1 MDADTTNFSPARSP
15 SLRDE
20 LRPAPQ
26 HCFYLSPSPLY
37 LKHSKFSPPKYP
49 NISSARDTYGSAFSP
64 PALFS
69 VLGPKSEHFTQKEGS
84 QKRKRTPFKMD
95 AQGSESP
102 DREAE
107 EAEDGSASKTVD
119 LSHLP
124 FSLPPRPIPSPIAK
138 PVPGMIDLNRL
149 QLHRRTLSRC
159 DPPGMSVPVQVKQEP
174 LSPPVWPPS
183 PFFLH
188 PTPPFFPSLHPSL
201 LPYPFFMP
209 GPVMHLS
216 PGGFYPRETLRPGR
230 RGPDGAPRGG
240 VTGTEKMGLNI
251 HVDDSYYVNVGG
263 DQKRWKCRMCEKSY
277 TSKYNLV
284 THILGHSGIKPHGCH
299 LCGKLFK
306 QLSHLHTHLLTHQ
319 GMRPHKCQVCHKAFT
334 QTSHLKRHMMQHS
347 DVKPYSCG
355 VCGRGFAYP
364 SELRAHEL
372 KHEKGQENV
381 CVECGLDF
389 PTLAQLKRHLI
400 AHRGPTLYRCGEC
413 QKTFQYPSQLQ
424 NHMMKHKDIR
434 PYICSECGM
443 EFIQSHHL
451 KQHTLT
457 HKGVKEHKCRICGRE
472 FTLLANMKR
481 HVLIHTNIR
490 AYQCQMCF
498 KSFVQKQ
505 TLKAHMI
512 VHSDIKP
519 YKCKLCG
526 KEFNRMH
533 NLMGHMHLHSDS
545 KPFKCLYCPSKFT
558 LKGNLTRHMKVK
570 HGIMDR
576 GLDERLFR
584 RRGRFCLSAPL
595 GLLTRFSQE
604 EPFDLSQKAPGLPSL
619 HLSQSDG
626 ESVPGSSCQEEDEES
641 FYRRSP
647 YSPEVYQNEPP
658 GKDQYIPES
667 EGGGEGYPTEL
678 RPGGPQKQVYQDE
691 TGEQLQHPADQVYET
706 ESVPGGHNSDPTAD
720 QPRHSQS
727 GESPE
732 QVYESDSELGE
743 QAYHCETGGRQFYD
757 YDSDSDS
764 ELGDQVYQ
772 QEPEEPEQSE
782 QEGEGYDMNHP
793 EAEGNQSR
801 LEGDDKGYYSLQGKD
816 MENIKPQD
824 DENEVEE
831 TEQYEQEYKQED
843 TGNEES

>member
-1 MDADTTNFSPARSP
+1 MEAERVNFSPARSP
-15 SLRDE
+15 PVREE
-20 LRPAPQ
+20 LRQAPQ
-26 HCFYLSPSPLY
+26 HSFYLNPPPLY
-37 LKHSKFSPPKYP
+37 IKPPKFSPPRYP
-49 NISSARDTYGSAFSP
+49 SISPTRDAYSAFSP
-64 PALFS
+64 PFFPM
-69 VLGPKSEHFTQKEGS
+69 LGPAYGQKEGS
-84 QKRKRTPFKMD
+84 QKRKRPPFKMD
-95 AQGSESP
+95 TPGGE
-102 DREAE
+102 EAE
-107 EAEDGSASKTVD
+107 EAEESSSKKTVD
-119 LSHLP
+119 LAHIP
-124 FSLPPRPIPSPIAK
+124 FSLPPHPMPSPTPK
-138 PVPGMIDLNRL
+138 PIPGMIELNRL
-149 QLHRRTLSRC
+149 QLHHRS
-159 DPPGMSVPVQVKQEP
+159 PAMSLPVPVKQEP
-174 LSPPVWPPS
+174 LSPSPVWPPS
-183 PFFLH
+183 PLLL
-188 PTPPFFPSLHPSL
+188 PPPYFSSLHHSL
-201 LPYPFFMP
+201 LPYPFFMH

-216 PGGFYPRETLRPGR
+216 PGSFYTREDLRPR
-230 RGPDGAPRGG
+230 HRARDGPPRGG
-240 VTGTEKMGLNI
+240 TTSAEKLGLNV
-251 HVDDSYYVNVGG
+251 HVDDTYYVDVGG

-284 THILGHSGIKPHGCH
+284 THILGHNGIKPHGCH

-347 DVKPYSCG
+347 DVKPYSCS

-389 PTLAQLKRHLI
+389 PTLAQLKRHLT
-400 AHRGPTLYRCGEC
+400 AHRGPTLYRCAEC

-490 AYQCQMCF
+490 AYQCHMCF

-533 NLMGHMHLHSDS
+533 NLMGHMHLHSDT

-570 HGIMDR
+570 HGVMDR

-584 RRGRFCLSAPL
+584 QRGRFCLSTPM
-595 GLLTRFSQE
+595 GLLTHFSQE
-604 EPFDLSQKAPGLPSL
+604 EPFDLSQKPPGLPSL
-619 HLSQSDG
+619 RLSQSDG

-641 FYRRSP
+641 LYRRSQ
-647 YSPEVYQNEPP
+647 YSPEV
-658 GKDQYIPES
+658 DQHELEERGQGSPA
-667 EGGGEGYPTEL
+667 EL
-678 RPGGPQKQVYQDE
+678 RPGEKPKQMYQHGLDEQTYERESAVEGRSADPRRDEAHLLDE
-691 TGEQLQHPADQVYET
+691 TSEMAYESDLELDDQVYL
-706 ESVPGGHNSDPTAD
+706 H
-720 QPRHSQS
+720 
-727 GESPE
+727 
-732 QVYESDSELGE
+732 
-743 QAYHCETGGRQFYD
+743 ETGHRQSYG
-757 YDSDSDS
+757 YDSDS
-764 ELGDQVYQ
+764 ELEDH
-772 QEPEEPEQSE
+772 QELDEQSKE
-782 QEGEGYDMNHP
+782 QVDAGER
-793 EAEGNQSR
+793 NQSR
-801 LEGDDKGYYSLQGKD
+801 LETGEFVEVDK
-816 MENIKPQD
+816 E
-824 DENEVEE
+824 
-831 TEQYEQEYKQED
+831 
-843 TGNEES
+843 

>member
-1 MDADTTNFSPARSP
+1 METDPVSFSRARSP
-15 SLRDE
+15 CLRDE
-20 LRPAPQ
+20 LRQASQ
-26 HCFYLSPSPLY
+26 RTFYLTPPPL
-37 LKHSKFSPPKYP
+37 LIKPPKFSPSRYP
-49 NISSARDTYGSAFSP
+49 SVSP
-64 PALFS
+64 TREACS
-69 VLGPKSEHFTQKEGS
+69 ELGPPDFFPTLGASYIHKEGS
-84 QKRKRTPFKMD
+84 QKRKRTPFKVD
-95 AQGSESP
+95 AHGGESP
-102 DREAE
+102 DREPE
-107 EAEDGSASKTVD
+107 EEEDRSRKRTVD
-119 LSHLP
+119 LSHVPLS
-124 FSLPPRPIPSPIAK
+124 FSPCPIPTLSPK
-138 PVPGMIDLNRL
+138 PIQGMIELNRL
-149 QLHRRTLSRC
+149 QLHHRPSAMTL
-159 DPPGMSVPVQVKQEP
+159 PVQVKQEP
-174 LSPPVWPPS
+174 ISPSPVWPPS
-183 PFFLH
+183 PLLLH
-188 PTPPFFPSLHPSL
+188 PPYFPPLHHSL
-201 LPYPFFMP
+201 LPYPFFVP
-209 GPVMHLS
+209 RPVMHFS
-216 PGGFYPRETLRPGR
+216 PGTFYPREDLGPGHR
-230 RGPDGAPRGG
+230 SRDGPPRGG
-240 VTGTEKMGLNI
+240 MSSTEKLGLNI
-251 HVDDSYYVNVGG
+251 HVDESYYVDVGG

-284 THILGHSGIKPHGCH
+284 THILGHNGIKPHGCH

-347 DVKPYSCG
+347 DVKPYSCR

-372 KHEKGQENV
+372 KHEKGQENI

-389 PTLAQLKRHLI
+389 PTLAQLKRHLT
-400 AHRGPTLYRCGEC
+400 AHRGPTQYRCSEC

-490 AYQCQMCF
+490 AYQCHKCF

-545 KPFKCLYCPSKFT
+545 KPFKCLYCSSKFT

-570 HGIMDR
+570 HGVMDR

-584 RRGRFCLSAPL
+584 QRGRFCLSTPMD
-595 GLLTRFSQE
+595 LLTHYSQK
-604 EPFDLSQKAPGLPSL
+604 EPFDLSQKPSGLPAL

-641 FYRRSP
+641 LYRRSQ
-647 YSPEVYQNEPP
+647 YSPEVDQHEPA
-658 GKDQYIPES
+658 GEGRYIPDVEERGQGSPPEQRQEEKQMYQRGRDGSTYKRELAAEGNSCDPTVDQEES
-667 EGGGEGYPTEL
+667 QDVPELGDDSDFEICDRENSRQERCHRPSCDSDYELEEHGELYEA
-678 RPGGPQKQVYQDE
+678 QHSKQHLNEFFDVKINVAERNQSRSE
-691 TGEQLQHPADQVYET
+691 TGEAT
-706 ESVPGGHNSDPTAD
+706 
-720 QPRHSQS
+720 
-727 GESPE
+727 
-732 QVYESDSELGE
+732 
-743 QAYHCETGGRQFYD
+743 C
-757 YDSDSDS
+757 
-764 ELGDQVYQ
+764 
-772 QEPEEPEQSE
+772 
-782 QEGEGYDMNHP
+782 
-793 EAEGNQSR
+793 
-801 LEGDDKGYYSLQGKD
+801 
-816 MENIKPQD
+816 PQK
-824 DENEVEE
+824 VEE
-831 TEQYEQEYKQED
+831 E
-843 TGNEES
+843 

>member
-1 MDADTTNFSPARSP
+1 MLSVHGRLIVRRAAVRAGGEKSRYRKTMETDKVNFSPARSP
-15 SLRDE
+15 LRDE
-20 LRPAPQ
+20 LRQASQPS
-26 HCFYLSPSPLY
+26 FYLGPPPLY
-37 LKHSKFSPPKYP
+37 IKPPKFSPPGFSS
-49 NISSARDTYGSAFSP
+49 ISPTRDTYSAFSP
-64 PALFS
+64 PAFFPL
-69 VLGPKSEHFTQKEGS
+69 LGPGYTHKEGS

-95 AQGSESP
+95 ATGGESP
-102 DREAE
+102 DRDAE
-107 EAEDGSASKTVD
+107 EAEESSSKKTVA
-119 LSHLP
+119 LSHIP
-124 FSLPPRPIPSPIAK
+124 FSLPPRPMHPTSPK
-138 PVPGMIDLNRL
+138 PIPGMIELNRL
-149 QLHRRTLSRC
+149 QLHHRS
-159 DPPGMSVPVQVKQEP
+159 PGMSLPVQVKQEP
-174 LSPPVWPPS
+174 LSPSPVWPPS
-183 PFFLH
+183 PLLLH
-188 PTPPFFPSLHPSL
+188 PPYFPSLHHSL

-216 PGGFYPRETLRPGR
+216 PGSFYPREDLHPRHR
-230 RGPDGAPRGG
+230 SRDGPPRS
-240 VTGTEKMGLNI
+240 GTTSAEKLGLNV
-251 HVDDSYYVNVGG
+251 HVDDSYYVDVGG

-284 THILGHSGIKPHGCH
+284 THILGHNGIKPHGCH

-347 DVKPYSCG
+347 DVKPYSCS

-364 SELRAHEL
+364 SELRAHEM

-389 PTLAQLKRHLI
+389 PTLAQLKRHLTT
-400 AHRGPTLYRCGEC
+400 HRGPTLYRCSEC

-490 AYQCQMCF
+490 AYQCHMCF

-570 HGIMDR
+570 HGVMDR

-584 RRGRFCLSAPL
+584 QRGRFCLSTPM
-595 GLLTRFSQE
+595 GILTHFSQE
-604 EPFDLSQKAPGLPSL
+604 EPFDLSQKSPGLPSL
-619 HLSQSDG
+619 RLSQSDG

-641 FYRRSP
+641 LYRRSQ
-647 YSPEVYQNEPP
+647 YSPEV
-658 GKDQYIPES
+658 DQQVLE
-667 EGGGEGYPTEL
+667 ERGRGYPAEL
-678 RPGGPQKQVYQDE
+678 RPGEKQNSLDE
-691 TGEQLQHPADQVYET
+691 QTYERESAAEGHSVDPRGDKMHLLQSEET
-706 ESVPGGHNSDPTAD
+706 SEMA
-720 QPRHSQS
+720 
-727 GESPE
+727 
-732 QVYESDSELGE
+732 YESDSELDD
-743 QAYHCETGGRQFYD
+743 HHETGRRQSYD
-757 YDSDSDS
+757 YDSDS
-764 ELGDQVYQ
+764 ELELD
-772 QEPEEPEQSE
+772 EPEQNQKE
-782 QEGEGYDMNHP
+782 VDGER
-793 EAEGNQSR
+793 NQSR
-801 LEGDDKGYYSLQGKD
+801 SGEFMAVSGSSSEEEDK
-816 MENIKPQD
+816 E
-824 DENEVEE
+824 
-831 TEQYEQEYKQED
+831 
-843 TGNEES
+843 

>member
-1 MDADTTNFSPARSP
+1 METDRVKFSPGRSP
-15 SLRDE
+15 PLRDE
-20 LRPAPQ
+20 PRQPSQ
-26 HCFYLSPSPLY
+26 HSFYLNPPPLY
-37 LKHSKFSPPKYP
+37 IKPPKFSPPRYSS
-49 NISSARDTYGSAFSP
+49 ISPTRDTYSAFSP
-64 PALFS
+64 PAFFPM
-69 VLGPKSEHFTQKEGS
+69 LGPSYTQKEGS

-95 AQGSESP
+95 AHEEESE
-102 DREAE
+102 RGAE
-107 EAEDGSASKTVD
+107 ETEESRSKKTVD
-119 LSHLP
+119 LSHIP
-124 FSLPPRPIPSPIAK
+124 FSFPPRPIASSSPK
-138 PVPGMIDLNRL
+138 PLPGMIELNRL
-149 QLHRRTLSRC
+149 QLHHRSMNL
-159 DPPGMSVPVQVKQEP
+159 PVQVKQEP
-174 LSPPVWPPS
+174 LSPSSVWPPS
-183 PFFLH
+183 TLLLH
-188 PTPPFFPSLHPSL
+188 PPYFPPLHHSL

-209 GPVMHLS
+209 RPVMHLS
-216 PGGFYPRETLRPGR
+216 PGAFYPREDIRLSHRTRD
-230 RGPDGAPRGG
+230 GPPRSGM
-240 VTGTEKMGLNI
+240 TSAEKLGLNV
-251 HVDDSYYVNVGG
+251 HVDDSYYVDVGG

-284 THILGHSGIKPHGCH
+284 THILGHNGIKPHGCH

-347 DVKPYSCG
+347 DVKPYSCS

-389 PTLAQLKRHLI
+389 PTLAQLKRHLT
-400 AHRGPTLYRCGEC
+400 AHRGPTLYRCAEC
-413 QKTFQYPSQLQ
+413 QKAFQYPSQLQ

-490 AYQCQMCF
+490 AYQCHMCF

-584 RRGRFCLSAPL
+584 QRGRFCLSTPM
-595 GLLTRFSQE
+595 GLLTHFSQE
-604 EPFDLSQKAPGLPSL
+604 EPFDLSQKPPGLR
-619 HLSQSDG
+619 LSQSDG

-641 FYRRSP
+641 LYRRSQ
-647 YSPEVYQNEPP
+647 YSPEVDQHEPA
-658 GKDQYIPES
+658 GVDQYNPELEERGQGS
-667 EGGGEGYPTEL
+667 ADEL
-678 RPGGPQKQVYQDE
+678 RPGEKEKQM
-691 TGEQLQHPADQVYET
+691 YEGSLDGDT
-706 ESVPGGHNSDPTAD
+706 LERESVV
-720 QPRHSQS
+720 Q
-727 GESPE
+727 ESVDNRRE
-732 QVYESDSELGE
+732 QVHIQSKTSYESDEELGE
-743 QAYHCETGGRQFYD
+743 QVYQREASFRQTYEC
-757 YDSDSDS
+757 DSDS
-764 ELGDQVYQ
+764 ELEDQGLDEQNRQ
-772 QEPEEPEQSE
+772 QLDGY
-782 QEGEGYDMNHP
+782 GETDIDVK
-793 EAEGNQSR
+793 ERNQSS
-801 LEGDDKGYYSLQGKD
+801 LEADEKVQHTHESELSGPHEEEE
-816 MENIKPQD
+816 EN
-824 DENEVEE
+824 
-831 TEQYEQEYKQED
+831 
-843 TGNEES
+843 

>member
-1 MDADTTNFSPARSP
+1 MEQNEVNFSPRRSP
-15 SLRDE
+15 PLRDD
-20 LRPAPQ
+20 RRQIPQ
-26 HCFYLSPSPLY
+26 RGFYLGPTPFY
-37 LKHSKFSPPKYP
+37 IKQPKFSPPR
-49 NISSARDTYGSAFSP
+49 NSSISPTADRYSAFSP
-64 PALFS
+64 PVFFPTLN
-69 VLGPKSEHFTQKEGS
+69 P
-84 QKRKRTPFKMD
+84 KRKRTPFKID
-95 AQGSESP
+95 AREGEFP
-102 DREAE
+102 DRETEE
-107 EAEDGSASKTVD
+107 EADESSSKKTVD
-119 LSHLP
+119 LNHIQ
-124 FSLPPRPIPSPIAK
+124 FSFPPRGVPSHAPK
-138 PVPGMIDLNRL
+138 PFPGMIELNRM
-149 QLHRRTLSRC
+149 QLHHRS
-159 DPPGMSVPVQVKQEP
+159 PGMNLPVQVKQEP
-174 LSPPVWPPS
+174 LSPSRVWPPS
-183 PFFLH
+183 PLLLH
-188 PTPPFFPSLHPSL
+188 HAYFPPLHPSL
-201 LPYPFFMP
+201 YPYPFFMP

-216 PGGFYPRETLRPGR
+216 PGAFYPREDLRSGHGAR
-230 RGPDGAPRGG
+230 DEAPRGG
-240 VTGTEKMGLNI
+240 APTGADKLGLGV
-251 HVDDSYYVNVGG
+251 HVDDSYYVDVGG
-263 DQKRWKCRMCEKSY
+263 DKKRWKCRMCEKSY

-284 THILGHSGIKPHGCH
+284 THILGHNGIKPHGCH

-347 DVKPYSCG
+347 DVKPYSCS

-389 PTLAQLKRHLI
+389 PTLAQLKRHLTV
-400 AHRGPTLYRCGEC
+400 HRGPTLYRCAEC

-570 HGIMDR
+570 HGVMDR

-584 RRGRFCLSAPL
+584 QRGRFCLSSPM
-595 GLLTRFSQE
+595 GLLTHFSQE
-604 EPFDLSQKAPGLPSL
+604 EPFDLSQKPPGLPGM

-641 FYRRSP
+641 LYRRSQ
-647 YSPEVYQNEPP
+647 YSPEVDQHDAACEDQYAAELEDRGPSSPDDKTP
-658 GKDQYIPES
+658 GGTPGQEQKDQQSLE
-667 EGGGEGYPTEL
+667 
-678 RPGGPQKQVYQDE
+678 DE
-691 TGEQLQHPADQVYET
+691 TYEMESKAERQPADRDV
-706 ESVPGGHNSDPTAD
+706 VRKVAHDF
-720 QPRHSQS
+720 
-727 GESPE
+727 
-732 QVYESDSELGE
+732 DS
-743 QAYHCETGGRQFYD
+743 F
-757 YDSDSDS
+757 S
-764 ELGDQVYQ
+764 EVERTYKD
-772 QEPEEPEQSE
+772 EPEQ
-782 QEGEGYDMNHP
+782 
-793 EAEGNQSR
+793 
-801 LEGDDKGYYSLQGKD
+801 GKQKSD
-816 MENIKPQD
+816 D
-824 DENEVEE
+824 DETTDV
-831 TEQYEQEYKQED
+831 
-843 TGNEES
+843 SVSS

>member
-1 MDADTTNFSPARSP
+1 MEIDGVNFTPGRSP
-15 SLRDE
+15 PLRDE
-20 LRPAPQ
+20 LRHPSQ
-26 HCFYLSPSPLY
+26 HSFYLSPPPLHIKP
-37 LKHSKFSPPKYP
+37 LKFSPPS
-49 NISSARDTYGSAFSP
+49 ISPTRDTYSAFSP
-64 PALFS
+64 PAFFPM
-69 VLGPKSEHFTQKEGS
+69 LGSSYTQKEGS

-95 AQGSESP
+95 AQGGESGGG
-102 DREAE
+102 AE
-107 EAEDGSASKTVD
+107 EAEESSSKKTVD
-119 LSHLP
+119 LSHTP
-124 FSLPPRPIPSPIAK
+124 FSLTSHPITSPALK
-138 PVPGMIDLNRL
+138 PFPGMIELNRL
-149 QLHRRTLSRC
+149 QLLRRSPAMNL
-159 DPPGMSVPVQVKQEP
+159 PVQVKQEP
-174 LSPPVWPPS
+174 LSPSPVWPPS
-183 PFFLH
+183 PLLLH
-188 PTPPFFPSLHPSL
+188 PPYFPPLHNSL
-201 LPYPFFMP
+201 LSYPFFMP
-209 GPVMHLS
+209 RPVMHLS
-216 PGGFYPRETLRPGR
+216 PPGAFYPREDLCSSLRTG
-230 RGPDGAPRGG
+230 DGTPRSGM
-240 VTGTEKMGLNI
+240 TNAEKLGLNI
-251 HVDDSYYVNVGG
+251 HVDDSYYVDVGG

-284 THILGHSGIKPHGCH
+284 THILGHNGIKPHGCH

-306 QLSHLHTHLLTHQ
+306 QLSHLHTHLLTHK

-389 PTLAQLKRHLI
+389 PTFAQLKRHLT
-400 AHRGPTLYRCGEC
+400 AHRGPTLYRCAEC

-490 AYQCQMCF
+490 AYQCHMCF

-570 HGIMDR
+570 HGVMDR

-584 RRGRFCLSAPL
+584 QRGRFCLSTPM
-595 GLLTRFSQE
+595 GLLTHFSQE
-604 EPFDLSQKAPGLPSL
+604 EPFDLSQKPPGLPSL

-641 FYRRSP
+641 LYRRSQ
-647 YSPEVYQNEPP
+647 YSPEVDQHEPA
-658 GKDQYIPES
+658 GEDQYIPELEEREQGS
-667 EGGGEGYPTEL
+667 PNEL
-678 RPGGPQKQVYQDE
+678 RPGEKKKQTYQQSLDVETFQKESAEGQSVD
-691 TGEQLQHPADQVYET
+691 PRDDQV
-706 ESVPGGHNSDPTAD
+706 
-720 QPRHSQS
+720 QLLQS
-727 GESPE
+727 KTT
-732 QVYESDSELGE
+732 YESDSELDE
-743 QAYHCETGGRQFYD
+743 HVYHHETDHRQSYD
-757 YDSDSDS
+757 YDSDS
-764 ELGDQVYQ
+764 
-772 QEPEEPEQSE
+772 
-782 QEGEGYDMNHP
+782 EGEDRHQEQDEHCKQQLDGRCEVSFNV
-793 EAEGNQSR
+793 AERSQSR
-801 LEGDDKGYYSLQGKD
+801 LERGEIVLHSHTSESVALQ
-816 MENIKPQD
+816 
-824 DENEVEE
+824 DE
-831 TEQYEQEYKQED
+831 ED
-843 TGNEES
+843 NKE

>member
-1 MDADTTNFSPARSP
+1 METVHFSTSTRPRFREDARQPDQHRFYVTQPSIIIKTPKCSLSRYPNGDSESPPQGSP
-15 SLRDE
+15 DFVSM
-20 LRPAPQ
+20 
-26 HCFYLSPSPLY
+26 LSPS
-37 LKHSKFSPPKYP
+37 H
-49 NISSARDTYGSAFSP
+49 IHT
-64 PALFS
+64 
-69 VLGPKSEHFTQKEGS
+69 EGS

-95 AQGSESP
+95 AHECESG
-102 DREAE
+102 E
-107 EAEDGSASKTVD
+107 EEERGIPKSGNLAHISFP
-119 LSHLP
+119 SHPVP
-124 FSLPPRPIPSPIAK
+124 FSPTVS
-138 PVPGMIDLNRL
+138 PGMIELSRL
-149 QLHRRTLSRC
+149 QFHRRTAPV
-159 DPPGMSVPVQVKQEP
+159 DIPVQVKREP
-174 LSPPVWPPS
+174 LSPPPMWPPH
-183 PFFLH
+183 PFLIQPSYFPPLH
-188 PTPPFFPSLHPSL
+188 HSLI
-201 LPYPFFMP
+201 PYPFFMP
-209 GPVMHLS
+209 GPVV
-216 PGGFYPRETLRPGR
+216 PFPPREDVRPAH
-230 RGPDGAPRGG
+230 RGHDAPPRGG
-240 VTGTEKMGLNI
+240 PRAGEKPGFDV
-251 HVDDSYYVNVGG
+251 HVDDSYYVDVGG
-263 DQKRWKCRMCEKSY
+263 DQKRWKCRMCDKSY

-284 THILGHSGIKPHGCH
+284 THILGHKGIKPHGCH

-347 DVKPYSCG
+347 DVKPYSCS

-372 KHEKGQENV
+372 KHEKGQDNV

-389 PTLAQLKRHLI
+389 PTLVQLKRHLT
-400 AHRGPTLYRCGEC
+400 AHRGPTLYRCTDC

-481 HVLIHTNIR
+481 HMLIHTNVR
-490 AYQCQMCF
+490 AYQCHKCF

-584 RRGRFCLSAPL
+584 RGRFCFSSPMSLL
-595 GLLTRFSQE
+595 GRFNQK
-604 EPFDLSQKAPGLPSL
+604 EPFDLSQKPPGLPGL
-619 HLSQSDG
+619 HLPQSDG

-641 FYRRSP
+641 LY
-647 YSPEVYQNEPP
+647 
-658 GKDQYIPES
+658 
-667 EGGGEGYPTEL
+667 
-678 RPGGPQKQVYQDE
+678 
-691 TGEQLQHPADQVYET
+691 
-706 ESVPGGHNSDPTAD
+706 
-720 QPRHSQS
+720 RHSQYS
-727 GESPE
+727 PDEDQHERSVGEVVGGRGSPARDGHLNATWRRIE
-732 QVYESDSELGE
+732 SRPSDEAAERSHRESDDHAAESELE
-743 QAYHCETGGRQFYD
+743 E
-757 YDSDSDS
+757 
-764 ELGDQVYQ
+764 ELDNVTK
-772 QEPEEPEQSE
+772 
-782 QEGEGYDMNHP
+782 
-793 EAEGNQSR
+793 SR
-801 LEGDDKGYYSLQGKD
+801 LQRDIVRESTGPPGREEKAK
-816 MENIKPQD
+816 EE
-824 DENEVEE
+824 DEE
-831 TEQYEQEYKQED
+831 
-843 TGNEES
+843 

>member
-1 MDADTTNFSPARSP
+1 MMDTDVLGFRPDRRSPLREDRRPVSHPSLYLSQSPLDLNLPKLSPTREAYSTTFSPLTHHLP
-15 SLRDE
+15 MGLE
-20 LRPAPQ
+20 GI
-26 HCFYLSPSPLY
+26 HY
-37 LKHSKFSPPKYP
+37 
-49 NISSARDTYGSAFSP
+49 
-64 PALFS
+64 
-69 VLGPKSEHFTQKEGS
+69 TQSEGS
-84 QKRKRTPFKMD
+84 QKRKRTPFKME
-95 AQGSESP
+95 GSESP
-102 DREAE
+102 TPGDIE
-107 EAEDGSASKTVD
+107 EVERRGNTRTVD

-124 FSLPPRPIPSPIAK
+124 FSLPSHPRLSPSPMPI
-138 PVPGMIDLNRL
+138 PGMIDLTRL
-149 QLHRRTLSRC
+149 QLHNRARS
-159 DPPGMSVPVQVKQEP
+159 
-174 LSPPVWPPS
+174 
-183 PFFLH
+183 
-188 PTPPFFPSLHPSL
+188 SL
-201 LPYPFFMP
+201 LPFPFFMP

-216 PGGFYPRETLRPGR
+216 PGAFYPREALRPSR
-230 RGPDGAPRGG
+230 CGPDGGPRVGMTS
-240 VTGTEKMGLNI
+240 VEKLGLNI
-251 HVDDSYYVNVGG
+251 HIDDSYYVDVGG

-319 GMRPHKCQVCHKAFT
+319 GTRPHKCQVCHKAFT

-389 PTLAQLKRHLI
+389 PTLAQLKRHLT
-400 AHRGPTLYRCGEC
+400 AHRGPTLYRCSEC
-413 QKTFQYPSQLQ
+413 QKSFQYPSQLQ

-481 HVLIHTNIR
+481 HILIHTNIR
-490 AYQCQMCF
+490 AYQCHLCF

-545 KPFKCLYCPSKFT
+545 RPFKCLYCPSKFT

-576 GLDERLFR
+576 GLDARVSR
-584 RRGRFCLSAPL
+584 RQGRFCLSAPL
-595 GLLTRFSQE
+595 GLLTRYSQE
-604 EPFDLSQKAPGLPSL
+604 EPFDLSQKPRRPRPCLR
-619 HLSQSDG
+619 LSQSDG
-626 ESVPGSSCQEEDEES
+626 ESVPGSSCQDEDEEES
-641 FYRRSP
+641 LYRRSQ
-647 YSPEVYQNEPP
+647 YSPEVYQHHTGGQVYRSETAKQMYRQDMETSGQVYPP
-658 GKDQYIPES
+658 GADGEVYQPVPE
-667 EGGGEGYPTEL
+667 
-678 RPGGPQKQVYQDE
+678 PGDADKQLYQCVTGRQVY
-691 TGEQLQHPADQVYET
+691 
-706 ESVPGGHNSDPTAD
+706 
-720 QPRHSQS
+720 
-727 GESPE
+727 
-732 QVYESDSELGE
+732 
-743 QAYHCETGGRQFYD
+743 
-757 YDSDSDS
+757 DSDS
-764 ELGDQVYQ
+764 ELGDQLYQPNLELGDQMYETESEAGEHHIGGKLCYPQSGNTGEHTYHSDSEVGSQSYHSDPDQLEIGDQVYQ
-772 QEPEEPEQSE
+772 PDPDQLEIGDQVYHSDPGEEMMDTPEPCEKDYHSDPGVLTKNVGTDEEEE
-782 QEGEGYDMNHP
+782 EDLVRAG
-793 EAEGNQSR
+793 SR
-801 LEGDDKGYYSLQGKD
+801 
-816 MENIKPQD
+816 
-824 DENEVEE
+824 VEE
-831 TEQYEQEYKQED
+831 EQRKQFRRYLSREEYRRVRSYNDSKSSSSTE
-843 TGNEES
+843 

>member
-1 MDADTTNFSPARSP
+1 MEMEMDRRNFPPTRSPPVSDEPTQVSQQGFYLGPPPLYKPPKFSPARYPITS
-15 SLRDE
+15 
-20 LRPAPQ
+20 
-26 HCFYLSPSPLY
+26 
-37 LKHSKFSPPKYP
+37 HS
-49 NISSARDTYGSAFSP
+49 RDTYSAFSP
-64 PALFS
+64 PTFFPM
-69 VLGPKSEHFTQKEGS
+69 VGPGYTQREGS

-102 DREAE
+102 REE
-107 EAEDGSASKTVD
+107 EDESRGVKTVH
-119 LSHLP
+119 LSHIP
-124 FSLPPRPIPSPIAK
+124 FSLPPHPIPSPSPKTI
-138 PVPGMIDLNRL
+138 PGMIELNT
-149 QLHRRTLSRC
+149 LHLHLRS
-159 DPPGMSVPVQVKQEP
+159 PGMNLPVQVKQEP
-174 LSPPVWPPS
+174 PSPSPVWPPS
-183 PFFLH
+183 PLLLH
-188 PTPPFFPSLHPSL
+188 PPYFPPLHHSL
-201 LPYPFFMP
+201 LPYPFFLP
-209 GPVMHLS
+209 GPIMHLS
-216 PGGFYPRETLRPGR
+216 PGSFYQREGARPGHR
-230 RGPDGAPRGG
+230 DGPPRGG
-240 VTGTEKMGLNI
+240 TTSAEKLGLNV
-251 HVDDSYYVNVGG
+251 HVDDSYYVDVGAG
-263 DQKRWKCRMCEKSY
+263 QKRWKCRTCEKSY

-284 THILGHSGIKPHGCH
+284 THILGHNGIKPHGCH

-347 DVKPYSCG
+347 DVKPYSCS

-389 PTLAQLKRHLI
+389 PTLAQLKRHLT
-400 AHRGPTLYRCGEC
+400 AHRGPTLYRCAEC

-490 AYQCQMCF
+490 AYQCHMCF

-570 HGIMDR
+570 HGVMDR

-584 RRGRFCLSAPL
+584 RRGRFCMSTPMS
-595 GLLTRFSQE
+595 LLARLRPE
-604 EPFDLSQKAPGLPSL
+604 EPFDLSHKPPGLHGL
-619 HLSQSDG
+619 RISQSDG
-626 ESVPGSSCQEEDEES
+626 ESVPGSSYQEEDEES
-641 FYRRSP
+641 LYRRSQ
-647 YSPEVYQNEPP
+647 YSPEVDQHEPA
-658 GKDQYIPES
+658 GEDQYTAEQEERGQGSPSEQRPEEKQKESLDEQREPAAVGHSVDPRGDQANLSQSEETCELADHQEQDES
-667 EGGGEGYPTEL
+667 E
-678 RPGGPQKQVYQDE
+678 
-691 TGEQLQHPADQVYET
+691 
-706 ESVPGGHNSDPTAD
+706 
-720 QPRHSQS
+720 QS
-727 GESPE
+727 KRQIDVCDVAVGAAGANRRRS
-732 QVYESDSELGE
+732 
-743 QAYHCETGGRQFYD
+743 ETGGTARR
-757 YDSDSDS
+757 SHTC
-764 ELGDQVYQ
+764 ELVGRTGSRD
-772 QEPEEPEQSE
+772 EEE
-782 QEGEGYDMNHP
+782 
-793 EAEGNQSR
+793 
-801 LEGDDKGYYSLQGKD
+801 
-816 MENIKPQD
+816 
-824 DENEVEE
+824 
-831 TEQYEQEYKQED
+831 
-843 TGNEES
+843 

>member
-1 MDADTTNFSPARSP
+1 RQAPQRGFY
-15 SLRDE
+15 LG
-20 LRPAPQ
+20 PAPLYIKPPR
-26 HCFYLSPSPLY
+26 FSLPS
-37 LKHSKFSPPKYP
+37 YP
-49 NISSARDTYGSAFSP
+49 TIDPYSALTTPAFFP
-64 PALFS
+64 VPG
-69 VLGPKSEHFTQKEGS
+69 LGYVPKEGFPKK
-84 QKRKRTPFKMD
+84 KRLHLKAG
-95 AQGSESP
+95 AQGEESP
-102 DREAE
+102 DVQQE
-107 EAEDGSASKTVD
+107 EAEQSRSKKK
-119 LSHLP
+119 LNISHVP
-124 FSLPPRPIPSPIAK
+124 FSLPPRSISSTPSRPI
-138 PVPGMIDLNRL
+138 PGMIELNRL
-149 QLHRRTLSRC
+149 QLHSRSAGLSL
-159 DPPGMSVPVQVKQEP
+159 PVQVK
-174 LSPPVWPPS
+174 
-183 PFFLH
+183 
-188 PTPPFFPSLHPSL
+188 
-201 LPYPFFMP
+201 P
-209 GPVMHLS
+209 GPVMHIP
-216 PGGFYPRETLRPGR
+216 PGPFYPREDPRSSKAPR
-230 RGPDGAPRGG
+230 DEAPRGE
-240 VTGTEKMGLNI
+240 TTNAEKAGLNV
-251 HVDDSYYVNVGG
+251 HVDDSYYVDVGS

-284 THILGHSGIKPHGCH
+284 THILGHNGIKPHGCH

-347 DVKPYSCG
+347 DVKPYSCS

-389 PTLAQLKRHLI
+389 PTLAQLKRHLTV
-400 AHRGPTLYRCGEC
+400 HRGPTLYRCTEC

-490 AYQCQMCF
+490 AYQCHMCF

-570 HGIMDR
+570 HGVMDR
-576 GLDERLFR
+576 GLDERSKRNRSTSPRKLQACPASVSHSLTAKASQEAPVR
-584 RRGRFCLSAPL
+584 RRMR
-595 GLLTRFSQE
+595 R
-604 EPFDLSQKAPGLPSL
+604 
-619 HLSQSDG
+619 
-626 ESVPGSSCQEEDEES
+626 
-641 FYRRSP
+641 YRRSQ
-647 YSPEVYQNEPP
+647 YSPEVDQQEPP
-658 GKDQYIPES
+658 GADQYIS
-667 EGGGEGYPTEL
+667 DLKEGEDGRADEL
-678 RPGGPQKQVYQDE
+678 RTGKMPKLKKYLDSSEDE
-691 TGEQLQHPADQVYET
+691 SLEGEKKSQGQFGNTRRLLQS
-706 ESVPGGHNSDPTAD
+706 ESSD
-720 QPRHSQS
+720 
-727 GESPE
+727 
-732 QVYESDSELGE
+732 ESDEEVDE
-743 QAYHCETGGRQFYD
+743 Q
-757 YDSDSDS
+757 
-764 ELGDQVYQ
+764 
-772 QEPEEPEQSE
+772 
-782 QEGEGYDMNHP
+782 GY
-793 EAEGNQSR
+793 AE
-801 LEGDDKGYYSLQGKD
+801 
-816 MENIKPQD
+816 
-824 DENEVEE
+824 
-831 TEQYEQEYKQED
+831 
-843 TGNEES
+843 

>member
-1 MDADTTNFSPARSP
+1 METDRVNYSPARSP
-15 SLRDE
+15 PLRDE
-20 LRPAPQ
+20 LRHASQ
-26 HCFYLSPSPLY
+26 HSFYLSPPPLY
-37 LKHSKFSPPKYP
+37 IKPPKFSPPRYP
-49 NISSARDTYGSAFSP
+49 SISPTRDTYSAFSP
-64 PALFS
+64 PAFFPM
-69 VLGPKSEHFTQKEGS
+69 LGPGYSQKEGS

-95 AQGSESP
+95 APEGESP
-102 DREAE
+102 DGAAE
-107 EAEDGSASKTVD
+107 EAEEGSRKKTVD
-119 LSHLP
+119 LAHFP
-124 FSLPPRPIPSPIAK
+124 FSFPHRPMPSPSPK
-138 PVPGMIDLNRL
+138 PMPGMIELNRL
-149 QLHRRTLSRC
+149 QLHHRS
-159 DPPGMSVPVQVKQEP
+159 PGMSLPVQVKQEP
-174 LSPPVWPPS
+174 LSPSPVWPPS
-183 PFFLH
+183 PLLLH
-188 PTPPFFPSLHPSL
+188 PPYFPTLHHSL

-216 PGGFYPRETLRPGR
+216 PGSFYPREDLHPRHRGR
-230 RGPDGAPRGG
+230 EGPPRS
-240 VTGTEKMGLNI
+240 GTTSAEKLGLNV
-251 HVDDSYYVNVGG
+251 HVDDSYYVDVGG

-284 THILGHSGIKPHGCH
+284 THILGHNGIKPHGCH

-319 GMRPHKCQVCHKAFT
+319 GMRPHKCTVCHKAFT

-347 DVKPYSCG
+347 DVKPYSCS

-389 PTLAQLKRHLI
+389 PTLAQLKRHLT
-400 AHRGPTLYRCGEC
+400 AHRGPTLYRCAEC

-490 AYQCQMCF
+490 AYQCHMCF

-570 HGIMDR
+570 HGVMDR

-584 RRGRFCLSAPL
+584 QRGRFCLTSPM
-595 GLLTRFSQE
+595 GLLTRFGQE
-604 EPFDLSQKAPGLPSL
+604 EPFDLSQKPAGLPGLR
-619 HLSQSDG
+619 LSQSDG

-641 FYRRSP
+641 LYRRSQ
-647 YSPEVYQNEPP
+647 YSPEV
-658 GKDQYIPES
+658 DQQELEERGHGSPA
-667 EGGGEGYPTEL
+667 EL
-678 RPGGPQKQVYQDE
+678 RPEEKQKEMYEHGLDERESGNEGDSVDPRGDKMHLLKSEEMADESDLELGDQEYDQE
-691 TGEQLQHPADQVYET
+691 TG
-706 ESVPGGHNSDPTAD
+706 
-720 QPRHSQS
+720 RRQS
-727 GESPE
+727 
-732 QVYESDSELGE
+732 
-743 QAYHCETGGRQFYD
+743 YD
-757 YDSDSDS
+757 YDSDS
-764 ELGDQVYQ
+764 ELEDYH
-772 QEPEEPEQSE
+772 EMCFFDRKMERMFRRHTPEE
-782 QEGEGYDMNHP
+782 
-793 EAEGNQSR
+793 R
-801 LEGDDKGYYSLQGKD
+801 GKS
-816 MENIKPQD
+816 
-824 DENEVEE
+824 
-831 TEQYEQEYKQED
+831 
-843 TGNEES
+843 GGL

>member
-1 MDADTTNFSPARSP
+1 MEKDEENSSQGRNPPFRKEPKISQQRSFYIRPTQLYVKPSTLSTPFLGISPATYSAFRPPTFCPVLDYNPKESSKDCKREINTQENKCEKSEEDGEDRRDKKTEEP
-15 SLRDE
+15 STFPLK
-20 LRPAPQ
+20 P
-26 HCFYLSPSPLY
+26 LSPPS
-37 LKHSKFSPPKYP
+37 SK
-49 NISSARDTYGSAFSP
+49 A
-64 PALFS
+64 
-69 VLGPKSEHFTQKEGS
+69 VH
-84 QKRKRTPFKMD
+84 
-95 AQGSESP
+95 
-102 DREAE
+102 
-107 EAEDGSASKTVD
+107 
-119 LSHLP
+119 
-124 FSLPPRPIPSPIAK
+124 
-138 PVPGMIDLNRL
+138 GMIELNRL
-149 QLHRRTLSRC
+149 QHQSR
-159 DPPGMSVPVQVKQEP
+159 PSGRNHLVHVKQEP
-174 LSPPVWPPS
+174 LSPSPVWPPT
-183 PFFLH
+183 PFL
-188 PTPPFFPSLHPSL
+188 LHPSYFPPL
-201 LPYPFFMP
+201 HHSLFPYPFLMP
-209 GPVMHLS
+209 GPVMHLPQS
-216 PGGFYPRETLRPGR
+216 PFYHRKNSYS
-230 RGPDGAPRGG
+230 
-240 VTGTEKMGLNI
+240 GTKEQTSPSGSTNVEKLSVNVQ
-251 HVDDSYYVNVGG
+251 VDDSYYVDVGG

-284 THILGHSGIKPHGCH
+284 THILGHNGIKPHGCQ

-347 DVKPYSCG
+347 EVKPYSCG
-355 VCGRGFAYP
+355 VCSRGFAYP

-389 PTLAQLKRHLI
+389 PTLTQLKRHLTV
-400 AHRGPTLYRCGEC
+400 HRGPTLYRCTEC

-490 AYQCQMCF
+490 AYQCHLCF

-570 HGIMDR
+570 HGVMDR

-584 RRGRFCLSAPL
+584 QQSRFCLSAPM
-595 GLLTRFSQE
+595 GLLTHFSQE
-604 EPFDLSQKAPGLPSL
+604 EPFDLSRRKPLGL

-626 ESVPGSSCQEEDEES
+626 RSTPGSSCQEEDEES
-641 FYRRSP
+641 LFRRSQF
-647 YSPEVYQNEPP
+647 SPEVEQAT
-658 GKDQYIPES
+658 
-667 EGGGEGYPTEL
+667 EGGKTSPHDAGL
-678 RPGGPQKQVYQDE
+678 DE
-691 TGEQLQHPADQVYET
+691 THEKGSEKEAQGLSAEYGSNDET
-706 ESVPGGHNSDPTAD
+706 S
-720 QPRHSQS
+720 
-727 GESPE
+727 
-732 QVYESDSELGE
+732 ESD
-743 QAYHCETGGRQFYD
+743 ADDR
-757 YDSDSDS
+757 
-764 ELGDQVYQ
+764 YQ
-772 QEPEEPEQSE
+772 S
-782 QEGEGYDMNHP
+782 
-793 EAEGNQSR
+793 
-801 LEGDDKGYYSLQGKD
+801 
-816 MENIKPQD
+816 
-824 DENEVEE
+824 
-831 TEQYEQEYKQED
+831 
-843 TGNEES
+843 

>member
-1 MDADTTNFSPARSP
+1 METDTVNFSPARSP
-15 SLRDE
+15 PVRDRARE
-20 LRPAPQ
+20 LRQPSQ
-26 HCFYLSPSPLY
+26 HGFYLSPPPLY
-37 LKHSKFSPPKYP
+37 IKPPKF
-49 NISSARDTYGSAFSP
+49 SSARYPSISPTRDTYSALGP
-64 PALFS
+64 PAFFPM
-69 VLGPKSEHFTQKEGS
+69 LGPSYTQKEGS

-95 AQGSESP
+95 AKGCESP
-102 DREAE
+102 ERGAE
-107 EAEDGSASKTVD
+107 EEEESSRKKTVD
-119 LSHLP
+119 LSHIP
-124 FSLPPRPIPSPIAK
+124 FSLPSRPIPSPSPKTI
-138 PVPGMIDLNRL
+138 PGMIELNRL
-149 QLHRRTLSRC
+149 QLHHRS
-159 DPPGMSVPVQVKQEP
+159 PGLNLPVQVKQEP
-174 LSPPVWPPS
+174 LSPSPVWPPS
-183 PFFLH
+183 PLLLH
-188 PTPPFFPSLHPSL
+188 PPYFPPLHHSL

-216 PGGFYPRETLRPGR
+216 PGPFYPKEDLRPSHR
-230 RGPDGAPRGG
+230 SRDGPPRGG
-240 VTGTEKMGLNI
+240 MTSAEKLGLNV
-251 HVDDSYYVNVGG
+251 HVDDSYYVDVGG

-347 DVKPYSCG
+347 DVKPYSCS

-389 PTLAQLKRHLI
+389 PTLAQLKRHLT
-400 AHRGPTLYRCGEC
+400 AHRGPTLYRCAEC

-490 AYQCQMCF
+490 AYQCHMCF

-570 HGIMDR
+570 HGVMDR

-584 RRGRFCLSAPL
+584 QRGRFCLSTPM
-595 GLLTRFSQE
+595 GLLTHFSQE
-604 EPFDLSQKAPGLPSL
+604 EPFDLSQKPPGLR
-619 HLSQSDG
+619 LSQSDG

-641 FYRRSP
+641 LYRRSQ
-647 YSPEVYQNEPP
+647 YSPEVDQHEPA
-658 GKDQYIPES
+658 GEDQYLPEL
-667 EGGGEGYPTEL
+667 EERGEGEK
-678 RPGGPQKQVYQDE
+678 QKQMYQRSLDDQTYE
-691 TGEQLQHPADQVYET
+691 RESAEEGHSLDHTGDQVHLLQSEDTPET
-706 ESVPGGHNSDPTAD
+706 A
-720 QPRHSQS
+720 
-727 GESPE
+727 
-732 QVYESDSELGE
+732 YESDLELGDR
-743 QAYHCETGGRQFYD
+743 HETSRRQS
-757 YDSDSDS
+757 YDSYDSDS
-764 ELGDQVYQ
+764 ELEDQIHHH
-772 QEPEEPEQSE
+772 EPEEEPEESMQQLDGFCEPDIDVAGRKQSRFE
-782 QEGEGYDMNHP
+782 TSEFMEATGPQDEGE
-793 EAEGNQSR
+793 E
-801 LEGDDKGYYSLQGKD
+801 
-816 MENIKPQD
+816 
-824 DENEVEE
+824 
-831 TEQYEQEYKQED
+831 
-843 TGNEES
+843 

>member
-1 MDADTTNFSPARSP
+1 METDRVRFSPRRSP
-15 SLRDE
+15 PLRDE
-20 LRPAPQ
+20 MSQASQ
-26 HCFYLSPSPLY
+26 HSFYLSPTPLY
-37 LKHSKFSPPKYP
+37 INRSS
-49 NISSARDTYGSAFSP
+49 ISQTRDTYNMFSP
-64 PALFS
+64 PALFPMFGRS
-69 VLGPKSEHFTQKEGS
+69 YIQKEGS
-84 QKRKRTPFKMD
+84 QKRKRTPFKVD

-102 DREAE
+102 DRGAE
-107 EAEDGSASKTVD
+107 EAEESSSKKAVD
-119 LSHLP
+119 LSHVP
-124 FSLPPRPIPSPIAK
+124 FSPIEPRPIPSPSPK
-138 PVPGMIDLNRL
+138 PLPGMIELNRH
-149 QLHRRTLSRC
+149 QLHHRS
-159 DPPGMSVPVQVKQEP
+159 PGMSVPVQVKQEP
-174 LSPPVWPPS
+174 LSPSPVWPPS
-183 PFFLH
+183 PLLFHPPYFPPLH
-188 PTPPFFPSLHPSL
+188 HSL
-201 LPYPFFMP
+201 LPYPFFLP
-209 GPVMHLS
+209 GSVMHLS
-216 PGGFYPRETLRPGR
+216 PGAFYPREDHRSGHRPRDIVPPG
-230 RGPDGAPRGG
+230 GA
-240 VTGTEKMGLNI
+240 TSAEKLGLNI
-251 HVDDSYYVNVGG
+251 HVDDSYYVDVGG
-263 DQKRWKCRMCEKSY
+263 DQKRWKCRMCDKSY

-284 THILGHSGIKPHGCH
+284 THILGHNGIKPHGCH

-364 SELRAHEL
+364 SELRAHEA

-389 PTLAQLKRHLI
+389 PTLAQLKRHLT
-400 AHRGPTLYRCGEC
+400 AHRGPTLYRCAEC

-490 AYQCQMCF
+490 AYQCHMCF

-570 HGIMDR
+570 HGVMDR

-584 RRGRFCLSAPL
+584 QRGRFCLNTPM
-595 GLLTRFSQE
+595 GLLTHFSQE
-604 EPFDLSQKAPGLPSL
+604 EPFDLSQKPQVMPALR
-619 HLSQSDG
+619 LSQSDG

-641 FYRRSP
+641 LYRRSQ
-647 YSPEVYQNEPP
+647 YSPEVDPHEPA
-658 GKDQYIPES
+658 GEDQYTS
-667 EGGGEGYPTEL
+667 ELEERGQGSPDEL
-678 RPGGPQKQVYQDE
+678 RPDVKQKQTYQQSPDNE
-691 TGEQLQHPADQVYET
+691 TFEEEPAAGR
-706 ESVPGGHNSDPTAD
+706 SVDPGGT
-720 QPRHSQS
+720 QVRHVHSETS
-727 GESPE
+727 GESDLE
-732 QVYESDSELGE
+732 MDEEVYHHVTGRRQLCDYDPDSELDDD
-743 QAYHCETGGRQFYD
+743 RQ
-757 YDSDSDS
+757 
-764 ELGDQVYQ
+764 ELDG
-772 QEPEEPEQSE
+772 PEQSKKHLDAGLLMFS
-782 QEGEGYDMNHP
+782 QP
-793 EAEGNQSR
+793 
-801 LEGDDKGYYSLQGKD
+801 
-816 MENIKPQD
+816 
-824 DENEVEE
+824 ENEQDVQE
-831 TEQYEQEYKQED
+831 TLP
-843 TGNEES
+843 

>member
-1 MDADTTNFSPARSP
+1 MEKDAVNFSPGGSP
-15 SLRDE
+15 PLRDE
-20 LRPAPQ
+20 LRQMSQRNFYVNPAP
-26 HCFYLSPSPLY
+26 LY
-37 LKHSKFSPPKYP
+37 IKPPGFSPPSYP
-49 NISSARDTYGSAFSP
+49 SISPTRSPFSAFRP
-64 PALFS
+64 PAFFPMLTP
-69 VLGPKSEHFTQKEGS
+69 GYTQKEGS
-84 QKRKRTPFKMD
+84 KKRKRTLLKMD
-95 AQGSESP
+95 HQDGETLDKETEKEEESGSKKP
-102 DREAE
+102 
-107 EAEDGSASKTVD
+107 VD
-119 LSHLP
+119 LSH
-124 FSLPPRPIPSPIAK
+124 FFFALPPRSVSSPSFK
-138 PVPGMIDLNRL
+138 TVPGMIELNRL
-149 QLHRRTLSRC
+149 QLHHRS
-159 DPPGMSVPVQVKQEP
+159 PGVNVPVQVKQEP
-174 LSPPVWPPS
+174 LSPSPVWPPS
-183 PFFLH
+183 PLLLH
-188 PTPPFFPSLHPSL
+188 PPYFSPLPHRL

-209 GPVMHLS
+209 GPFMHLS
-216 PGGFYPRETLRPGR
+216 SGAFYPREDLHSGQ
-230 RGPDGAPRGG
+230 APRNG
-240 VTGTEKMGLNI
+240 TSNTEKLSINV
-251 HVDDSYYVNVGG
+251 HVDDSYYVDVGG

-284 THILGHSGIKPHGCH
+284 THILGHNGIKPHGCH

-347 DVKPYSCG
+347 DVKPYSCS

-389 PTLAQLKRHLI
+389 PTLAQLKRHLTV
-400 AHRGPTLYRCGEC
+400 HRGPTLYRCTEC

-451 KQHTLT
+451 KQHMLT

-490 AYQCQMCF
+490 AYQCHMCF

-570 HGIMDR
+570 HGVMDR
-576 GLDERLFR
+576 GLDERLFQQR
-584 RRGRFCLSAPL
+584 RRLCLSNPMDL
-595 GLLTRFSQE
+595 FNHFSQE
-604 EPFDLSQKAPGLPSL
+604 EPFDLSQKPPGHSSL
-619 HLSQSDG
+619 CLSQSDG

-641 FYRRSP
+641 LYRRSQ
-647 YSPEVYQNEPP
+647 YSPEVDQREPA
-658 GKDQYIPES
+658 GEEQYIPELQESRQHHANDLKPGETQMHQESQQSSEDGTS
-667 EGGGEGYPTEL
+667 EGETSAGAQSIHPRGEKMHLFQSETSYESDTDLDE
-678 RPGGPQKQVYQDE
+678 QV
-691 TGEQLQHPADQVYET
+691 
-706 ESVPGGHNSDPTAD
+706 
-720 QPRHSQS
+720 
-727 GESPE
+727 E
-732 QVYESDSELGE
+732 QVYHPKTVCRQSYDPASED
-743 QAYHCETGGRQFYD
+743 H
-757 YDSDSDS
+757 
-764 ELGDQVYQ
+764 Q
-772 QEPEEPEQSE
+772 QDVDESE
-782 QEGEGYDMNHP
+782 QRKLPFDGTY
-793 EAEGNQSR
+793 EAV
-801 LEGDDKGYYSLQGKD
+801 DAT
-816 MENIKPQD
+816 
-824 DENEVEE
+824 EV
-831 TEQYEQEYKQED
+831 Q
-843 TGNEES
+843 